1 MRLGTLF
8 GSVIFV
14 DGMGFSV
21 MEIVFPLPADTTPYL
36 LLGKRVPREVH
47 ISLRECVQ
55 RVVASRPH
63 ALTWNS
69 QTPSKPNLRDTSY
82 LAAAR

>member
-21 MEIVFPLPADTTPYL
+21 MEIVFPLPAITISYL
-36 LLGKRVPREVH
+36 LLGKRVPREVYV
-47 ISLRECVQ
+47 SLCECVQ
-55 RVVASRPH
+55 RVVSSRPH
-63 ALTWNS
+63 SLT
-69 QTPSKPNLRDTSY
+69 
-82 LAAAR
+82 